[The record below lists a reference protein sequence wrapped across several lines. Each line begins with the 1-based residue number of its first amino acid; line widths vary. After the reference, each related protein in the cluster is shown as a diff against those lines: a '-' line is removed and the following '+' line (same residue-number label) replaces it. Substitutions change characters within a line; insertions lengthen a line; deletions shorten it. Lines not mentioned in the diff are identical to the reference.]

1 MAAARQF
8 WFKIEELIVE
18 VAETDVEVDKSL
30 LGQCRGLLSVCDRW
44 VSSEEEI
51 LELNYMGA
59 QTYILAHEK
68 RDLHQEK
75 YSKIVIDYKA
85 VMKAGMTGICC
96 NRLGAVDIGYNP
108 IIIVL

>member
-1 MAAARQF
+1 MVGRIGTF
-8 WFKIEELIVE
+8 GLKVGHDH
-18 VAETDVEVDKSL
+18 VAEE
-30 LGQCRGLLSVCDRW
+30 
-44 VSSEEEI
+44 
-51 LELNYMGA
+51 
-59 QTYILAHEK
+59 
-68 RDLHQEK
+68 HQEK